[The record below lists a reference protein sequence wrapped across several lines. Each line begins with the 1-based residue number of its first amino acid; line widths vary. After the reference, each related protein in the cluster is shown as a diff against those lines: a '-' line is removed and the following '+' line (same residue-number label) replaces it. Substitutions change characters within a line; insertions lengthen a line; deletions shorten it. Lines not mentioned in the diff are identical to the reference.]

1 MYNIKTL
8 IMKKILLYSVSTILI
23 LVLGGY
29 LYITLTPPVS
39 PLDTSSFVENEKE
52 ITITYS
58 QPFKKG
64 RLISV
69 KNQLAH

>member
-1 MYNIKTL
+1 
-8 IMKKILLYSVSTILI
+8 MKKILLYSVSTILI

-52 ITITYS
+52 I
-58 QPFKKG
+58 KKKEEK
-64 RLISV
+64 
-69 KNQLAH
+69 KNEE